1 MPLGTMHDGVSALLV
16 AGTAI
21 GRLQLGGVAP
31 AGDTATIAAGKMADI
46 APTNEAATMSRKT
59 LWARRRLPPSPGE
72 SERYRVGPCELCV
85 IAPQTLKE
93 LEPRM
98 TVKLQE
104 TVWRP
109 G

>member
-1 MPLGTMHDGVSALLV
+1 MPVGTMHDGVSALLV
-16 AGTAI
+16 GGTAI

-31 AGDTATIAAGKMADI
+31 AGETATIAAGKMADI
-46 APTNEAATMSRKT
+46 APTNEAATMSRKA
-59 LWARRRLPPSPGE
+59 LWARWRLPLPPRE
-72 SERYRVGPCELCV
+72 SGRYRVGPCGLCV

-93 LEPRM
+93 LEPRI

-104 TVWRP
+104 TVRRP